1 GVNIDRII
9 MKITVENNGLIVPNI
24 VDIPYIEGDGIG
36 PDITR
41 ATKIVV
47 DEAIRISYG
56 TKRKI
61 NWIELMAGEK
71 AFSKFNT
78 HLPDDTVKKMT
89 EYRISLKGPLTTPV
103 GGGFRS
109 INVTLRQIMDL
120 YANVR
125 PVKYYPGLP
134 SPLKNP
140 EKVDMVVFRENT
152 EDVYM
157 GIEFPANSKEAEQ
170 VIELISKLGYNIRK
184 GSGIGIKPI
193 SKFGTSRISKM
204 AIDYALSNRRRS
216 VTIMHKGNIMKY
228 TEGAFKEWAY
238 ETAKEYGEKVVNETD
253 ASGKNMD
260 GKIIMKDRIADN
272 MFQQILLRPDEYDV
286 ILCPNLNGDYIS
298 DALAAQIGGIGV
310 APSGNMGDNYAV
322 FEAVHGSAPKY
333 ANLDV
338 ADPSSLLLSA
348 VMMLRYIKWNE
359 PANLIEKAFVNTLR
373 DKQVPQDLA
382 RHLGVKPLKTSEFG
396 ESIVQH
402 MVSA

>member
-1 GVNIDRII
+1 
-9 MKITVENNGLIVPNI
+9 MKISVENNSLKVPDV
-24 VDIPYIEGDGIG
+24 VDIPFIEGDGIG

-41 ATKIVV
+41 ATKKVI
-47 DEAIRISYG
+47 DEALRISYG
-56 TKRKI
+56 NEKKF
-61 NWIELMAGEK
+61 NWIELLAGEK
-71 AFSKFNT
+71 AISKFNT
-78 HLPDDTVKKMT
+78 PLPDDTVNKMT
-89 EYRISLKGPLTTPV
+89 EYRIALKGPLTTPV

-109 INVTLRQIMDL
+109 INVTLRQKMDL

-134 SPLKNP
+134 SPVKSP

-157 GIEFPANSKEAEQ
+157 GIEFPSNSKEAEQ
-170 VIELISKLGYNIRK
+170 VIELMAKFGHPIRE

-193 SKFGTSRISKM
+193 SKFGTTRIAKM
-204 AIDYALSNRRRS
+204 AIDYAFENGRKS

-228 TEGAFKEWAY
+228 TEGAFKEWSY
-238 ETAKEYGEKVVNETD
+238 ETSKQFGDRVVNETET
-253 ASGKNMD
+253 AGKNMS
-260 GKIIMKDRIADN
+260 GKIVIKDRIADN
-272 MFQQILLRPDEYDV
+272 MFQQILLRPDEYDI

-310 APSGNMGDNYAV
+310 APSGNIGDNYAV

-359 PANLIEKAFVNTLR
+359 PANLIEKAFVDTLK

-382 RHLGVKPLKTSEFG
+382 RHLGVKALKTSEFA

-402 MVSA
+402 MSAP

>member
-1 GVNIDRII
+1 
-9 MKITVENNGLIVPNI
+9 MKISVENNSLKVPDV
-24 VDIPYIEGDGIG
+24 VDIPFIEGDGIG

-41 ATKIVV
+41 ATKKVI
-47 DEAIRISYG
+47 DEALRISYG
-56 TKRKI
+56 NERKF
-61 NWIELMAGEK
+61 NWIELLAGEK
-71 AFSKFNT
+71 AISKFNT
-78 HLPDDTVKKMT
+78 PLPDDTVNKIT
-89 EYRISLKGPLTTPV
+89 EYRIALKGPLTTPV

-109 INVTLRQIMDL
+109 INVTLRQKMDL

-134 SPLKNP
+134 SPVKSP

-157 GIEFPANSKEAEQ
+157 GIEFPSNSKEAEQ
-170 VIELISKLGYNIRK
+170 VIELMAKFGHPIRE

-193 SKFGTSRISKM
+193 SKFGTTRIAKM
-204 AIDYALSNRRRS
+204 AIDYAFENGRKS

-228 TEGAFKEWAY
+228 TEGAFKEWSY
-238 ETAKEYGEKVVNETD
+238 ETSKQFGDRVVNETET
-253 ASGKNMD
+253 AGKNMS
-260 GKIIMKDRIADN
+260 GKIVIKDRIADN
-272 MFQQILLRPDEYDV
+272 MFQQILLRPDEYD
-286 ILCPNLNGDYIS
+286 ILLCPNLNGDYIS

-310 APSGNMGDNYAV
+310 APSGNIGDNYAV

-359 PANLIEKAFVNTLR
+359 PANLIEKAFVDTLR

-382 RHLGVKPLKTSEFG
+382 RHLGIKAL
-396 ESIVQH
+396 
-402 MVSA
+402 

>member
-1 GVNIDRII
+1 
-9 MKITVENNGLIVPNI
+9 MKITVENEIIKVPDI

-36 PDITR
+36 PDISR
-41 ATKIVV
+41 ATLRVL
-47 DEAIRISYG
+47 DQAIKMSYG
-56 TKRKI
+56 DKKKI

-71 AFSKFNT
+71 AISQYDT
-78 HLPDDTVKKMT
+78 PLPDDTVKKMID
-89 EYRISLKGPLTTPV
+89 YRVSLKGPLTTPV

-109 INVTLRQIMDL
+109 INVTLRQKMDL

-140 EKVDMVVFRENT
+140 EKVDMIVFRENT

-157 GIEFPANSKEAEQ
+157 GIEFPPGSKEADQ
-170 VIELISKLGYNIRK
+170 VIELMGKTGHAIRE

-193 SKFGTSRISKM
+193 SKFGTQRIARM
-204 AIDYALSNRRRS
+204 AIDYALANGRRS

-228 TEGAFKEWAY
+228 TEGAFKDWAY
-238 ETAKEYGEKVVNETD
+238 AAAKEYGDKVINETEV
-253 ASGKNMD
+253 SGRKAD

-272 MFQQILLRPDEYDV
+272 MFQQILLRPDEYDI

-298 DALAAQIGGIGV
+298 DALAAQVGGIGV
-310 APSGNMGDNYAV
+310 APSGNMGNKYAV

-338 ADPSSLLLSA
+338 ADPSSLMLSA
-348 VMMLRYIKWNE
+348 VMMLRFLKWVE

-373 DKQVPQDLA
+373 DKMVPQDLA
-382 RHLGVKPLKTSEFG
+382 RHLGVKALKTSEFAD
-396 ESIVQH
+396 SIIERL
-402 MVSA
+402 SSG

>member
-1 GVNIDRII
+1 
-9 MKITVENNGLIVPNI
+9 MKISVENNSLKVPDV
-24 VDIPYIEGDGIG
+24 VDIPFIEGDGIG

-41 ATKIVV
+41 ATKKVI
-47 DEAIRISYG
+47 DEALRISYG
-56 TKRKI
+56 NERKF
-61 NWIELMAGEK
+61 NWIELLAGEK
-71 AFSKFNT
+71 AISKFNT
-78 HLPDDTVKKMT
+78 PLPDDTVNKIT
-89 EYRISLKGPLTTPV
+89 EYRIALKGPLTTPV

-109 INVTLRQIMDL
+109 INVTLRQKMDL

-134 SPLKNP
+134 SPVKSP

-157 GIEFPANSKEAEQ
+157 GIEFPSNSKEAEQ
-170 VIELISKLGYNIRK
+170 VIELMAKFGHPIRE

-193 SKFGTSRISKM
+193 SKFGTTRIAKM
-204 AIDYALSNRRRS
+204 AIDYAFENGRKS

-228 TEGAFKEWAY
+228 TEGAFKEWSY
-238 ETAKEYGEKVVNETD
+238 ETSKQFGDRVVNETET
-253 ASGKNMD
+253 AGKNMS
-260 GKIIMKDRIADN
+260 GKIVIKDRIADN
-272 MFQQILLRPDEYDV
+272 MFQQILLRPDEYD
-286 ILCPNLNGDYIS
+286 ILLCPNLNGDYIS

-310 APSGNMGDNYAV
+310 APSGNIGDNYAV

-359 PANLIEKAFVNTLR
+359 PANLIEKAFVDTLR

-382 RHLGVKPLKTSEFG
+382 RHLGVKALKTSEFG

-402 MVSA
+402 MSAA

>member
-1 GVNIDRII
+1 
-9 MKITVENNGLIVPNI
+9 
-24 VDIPYIEGDGIG
+24 
-36 PDITR
+36 
-41 ATKIVV
+41 
-47 DEAIRISYG
+47 
-56 TKRKI
+56 
-61 NWIELMAGEK
+61 
-71 AFSKFNT
+71 
-78 HLPDDTVKKMT
+78 
-89 EYRISLKGPLTTPV
+89 
-103 GGGFRS
+103 
-109 INVTLRQIMDL
+109 
-120 YANVR
+120 
-125 PVKYYPGLP
+125 
-134 SPLKNP
+134 
-140 EKVDMVVFRENT
+140 MVVFRENT

-157 GIEFPANSKEAEQ
+157 GIEFPSNSKEAEQ
-170 VIELISKLGYNIRK
+170 VIELIGKLGYNIRK

-204 AIDYALSNRRRS
+204 AIDYALLNGRKS

-238 ETAKEYGEKVVNETD
+238 EAAKGYGDKVVTETD
-253 ASGKNMD
+253 LAGKSVQ
-260 GKIIMKDRIADN
+260 GKIVIKDRIADN
-272 MFQQILLRPDEYDV
+272 MFQQILLRPDEYDI

-348 VMMLRYIKWNE
+348 VMLLRYIKWNE
-359 PANLIEKAFVNTLR
+359 PADLIEKAFVNTLR

-382 RHLGVKPLKTSEFG
+382 RHLGVKSLKTSEFA

-402 MVSA
+402 MVQK

>member
-1 GVNIDRII
+1 
-9 MKITVENNGLIVPNI
+9 MKISVENNSLKVPDV
-24 VDIPYIEGDGIG
+24 VDIPFIEGDGIG

-41 ATKIVV
+41 ATKKVI
-47 DEAIRISYG
+47 DEALRISYG
-56 TKRKI
+56 NERKF
-61 NWIELMAGEK
+61 NWIELLAGEK
-71 AFSKFNT
+71 AISKFNT
-78 HLPDDTVKKMT
+78 PLPDDTVNKIT
-89 EYRISLKGPLTTPV
+89 EYRIALKGPLTTPV

-109 INVTLRQIMDL
+109 INVTLRQKMDL

-134 SPLKNP
+134 SPVKSP

-157 GIEFPANSKEAEQ
+157 GIEFPSNSKEAEQ
-170 VIELISKLGYNIRK
+170 VIELMAKFGHPIRE

-193 SKFGTSRISKM
+193 SKFGTTRIAKM
-204 AIDYALSNRRRS
+204 AIDYAFENGRKS

-228 TEGAFKEWAY
+228 TEGAFKEWSY
-238 ETAKEYGEKVVNETD
+238 ETSKQFGDRVVNETET
-253 ASGKNMD
+253 AGKNMS
-260 GKIIMKDRIADN
+260 GKIVIKDRIADN
-272 MFQQILLRPDEYDV
+272 MFQQILLRPDEYD
-286 ILCPNLNGDYIS
+286 ILLCPNLNGDYIS

-310 APSGNMGDNYAV
+310 APSGNIGDNYAV

-359 PANLIEKAFVNTLR
+359 PANLIEKAFVDTLR

-382 RHLGVKPLKTSEFG
+382 RHLGIKALKTSEFA

-402 MVSA
+402 MSAT

>member
-1 GVNIDRII
+1 
-9 MKITVENNGLIVPNI
+9 MKISVENNSLKVPGV
-24 VDIPYIEGDGIG
+24 VDIPFIEGDGIG

-41 ATKIVV
+41 ATKKVI
-47 DEAIRISYG
+47 DEALRISYG
-56 TKRKI
+56 NERKF
-61 NWIELMAGEK
+61 NWIELLAGEK
-71 AFSKFNT
+71 AISKFNT
-78 HLPDDTVKKMT
+78 PLPDDTVNKMT
-89 EYRISLKGPLTTPV
+89 EYRIALKGPLTTPV

-109 INVTLRQIMDL
+109 INVTLRQKMDL

-134 SPLKNP
+134 SPVKSP

-157 GIEFPANSKEAEQ
+157 GIEFPSNSKEAEQ
-170 VIELISKLGYNIRK
+170 VIELMAKFGHPIRE

-193 SKFGTSRISKM
+193 SKFGTTRIAKM
-204 AIDYALSNRRRS
+204 AIDYAFENGRKS

-228 TEGAFKEWAY
+228 TEGAFKEWSY
-238 ETAKEYGEKVVNETD
+238 ETSKQFGDRVVNETET
-253 ASGKNMD
+253 AGKNMS
-260 GKIIMKDRIADN
+260 GKIVIKDRIADN
-272 MFQQILLRPDEYDV
+272 MFQQILLRPDEYD
-286 ILCPNLNGDYIS
+286 ILLCPNLNGDYIS

-310 APSGNMGDNYAV
+310 APSGNIGDNYAV

-359 PANLIEKAFVNTLR
+359 PANLIEKAFVDTLK

-382 RHLGVKPLKTSEFG
+382 RHLGVKALKTSEFA

-402 MVSA
+402 MSAT

>member
-1 GVNIDRII
+1 
-9 MKITVENNGLIVPNI
+9 MKISVENNSLKVPDV
-24 VDIPYIEGDGIG
+24 VDIPFIEGDGIG

-41 ATKIVV
+41 ATKKVI
-47 DEAIRISYG
+47 DEALRVSYG
-56 TKRKI
+56 NERKF
-61 NWIELMAGEK
+61 NWIELLAGEK
-71 AFSKFNT
+71 AISKFNT
-78 HLPDDTVKKMT
+78 PLPDDTVNKIT
-89 EYRISLKGPLTTPV
+89 EYRIALKGPLTTPV

-109 INVTLRQIMDL
+109 INVTLRQKMDL

-134 SPLKNP
+134 SPLKSP

-157 GIEFPANSKEAEQ
+157 GIEFPSNSKEAEQ
-170 VIELISKLGYNIRK
+170 VIELMAKFGHPIRN

-193 SKFGTSRISKM
+193 SKFATTRIAKM
-204 AIDYALSNRRRS
+204 AIDYAFENGRKS

-228 TEGAFKEWAY
+228 TEGAFKEWSY
-238 ETAKEYGEKVVNETD
+238 ETSRQFGDRVVNETET
-253 ASGKNMD
+253 AGKNMS
-260 GKIIMKDRIADN
+260 GKIVIKDRIADN
-272 MFQQILLRPDEYDV
+272 MFQQILLRPDEYD
-286 ILCPNLNGDYIS
+286 ILLCPNLNGDYIS
-298 DALAAQIGGIGV
+298 DALAAQVGGIGV
-310 APSGNMGDNYAV
+310 APSGNIGDNYAV

-359 PANLIEKAFVNTLR
+359 PANLIEKAFVDTLR

-382 RHLGVKPLKTSEFG
+382 RHLGIKALKTSEFA

-402 MVSA
+402 MSAR

>member
-1 GVNIDRII
+1 
-9 MKITVENNGLIVPNI
+9 MKISVESNSLKVPDV
-24 VDIPYIEGDGIG
+24 VDIPFIEGDGIG

-41 ATKIVV
+41 ATKKVI
-47 DEAIRISYG
+47 DEALRISYG
-56 TKRKI
+56 NERKF
-61 NWIELMAGEK
+61 NWIELLAGEK
-71 AFSKFNT
+71 AISKFNT
-78 HLPDDTVKKMT
+78 PLPDDTVNKIT
-89 EYRISLKGPLTTPV
+89 EYRIALKGPLTTPV

-109 INVTLRQIMDL
+109 INVTLRQKMDL

-134 SPLKNP
+134 SPVKSP

-157 GIEFPANSKEAEQ
+157 GIEFPSNSKEAEQ
-170 VIELISKLGYNIRK
+170 VIELMAKFGHPIRE

-193 SKFGTSRISKM
+193 SKFGTTRIAKM
-204 AIDYALSNRRRS
+204 AIDYAFENGRKS

-228 TEGAFKEWAY
+228 TEGAFKEWSY
-238 ETAKEYGEKVVNETD
+238 ETSKQFGDRVVNETET
-253 ASGKNMD
+253 AGKNMS
-260 GKIIMKDRIADN
+260 GKIVIKDRIADN
-272 MFQQILLRPDEYDV
+272 MFQQILLRPDEYDI

-310 APSGNMGDNYAV
+310 APSGNIGDNYAV

-359 PANLIEKAFVNTLR
+359 PANLIEKAFVDTLR

-382 RHLGVKPLKTSEFG
+382 RHLGVKALKTSEFA

-402 MVSA
+402 MSAT

>member
-1 GVNIDRII
+1 
-9 MKITVENNGLIVPNI
+9 MKISVENNSLKVPDV
-24 VDIPYIEGDGIG
+24 VDIPFIEGDGIG

-41 ATKIVV
+41 ATKKVI
-47 DEAIRISYG
+47 DEALRVSYG
-56 TKRKI
+56 NERKF
-61 NWIELMAGEK
+61 NWIELLAGEK
-71 AFSKFNT
+71 AISKFNT
-78 HLPDDTVKKMT
+78 PLPDDTVNKIT
-89 EYRISLKGPLTTPV
+89 EYRIALKGPLTTPV

-109 INVTLRQIMDL
+109 INVTLRQKMDL

-134 SPLKNP
+134 SPLKSP

-157 GIEFPANSKEAEQ
+157 GIEFPSNTKEAEQ
-170 VIELISKLGYNIRK
+170 VIELMAKFGHPIRN

-193 SKFGTSRISKM
+193 SKFATTRIAKM
-204 AIDYALSNRRRS
+204 AIDYAFENGRKS

-228 TEGAFKEWAY
+228 TEGAFKEWSY
-238 ETAKEYGEKVVNETD
+238 ETSRQFGDRVVNETET
-253 ASGKNMD
+253 AGKNMS
-260 GKIIMKDRIADN
+260 GKIVIKDRIADN
-272 MFQQILLRPDEYDV
+272 MFQQILLRPDEYD
-286 ILCPNLNGDYIS
+286 ILLCPNLNGDYIS
-298 DALAAQIGGIGV
+298 DALAAQVGGIGV
-310 APSGNMGDNYAV
+310 APSGNIGDNYAV

-359 PANLIEKAFVNTLR
+359 PANLIEKAFVDTLR

-382 RHLGVKPLKTSEFG
+382 RHLGIKALKTSEFA

-402 MVSA
+402 MSAR

>member
-1 GVNIDRII
+1 MS
-9 MKITVENNGLIVPNI
+9 MKITVENNGLNVPNI
-24 VDIPYIEGDGIG
+24 VDIPYVEGDGIG

-41 ATKIVV
+41 ATKKVV
-47 DEAIRISYG
+47 DEAIKIAYG
-56 TKRKI
+56 SKRKI

-71 AFSKFNT
+71 AISKYNT
-78 HLPDDTVKKMT
+78 PLPDDTVKKMT

-157 GIEFPANSKEAEQ
+157 GIEFPSNSKEAEQ

-204 AIDYALSNRRRS
+204 AIDYALLNGRKS

-238 ETAKEYGEKVVNETD
+238 EAAKGYGDKVVTETD
-253 ASGKNMD
+253 LAGKSVQ
-260 GKIIMKDRIADN
+260 GKIVIKDRIADN
-272 MFQQILLRPDEYDV
+272 MFQQILLRPDEYDI

-348 VMMLRYIKWNE
+348 VMLLRYIKWNE
-359 PANLIEKAFVNTLR
+359 PADLIEKAFVNTLR

-382 RHLGVKPLKTSEFG
+382 RHLGVKSLKTSEFA

-402 MVSA
+402 MVQK

>member
-1 GVNIDRII
+1 
-9 MKITVENNGLIVPNI
+9 MKISVENNSLKVPDV
-24 VDIPYIEGDGIG
+24 VDIPFIEGDGIG

-41 ATKIVV
+41 ATKKVI
-47 DEAIRISYG
+47 DEALRISYG
-56 TKRKI
+56 NEKKF
-61 NWIELMAGEK
+61 NWIELLAGEK
-71 AFSKFNT
+71 AISKFNT
-78 HLPDDTVKKMT
+78 PLPDDTVNKMT
-89 EYRISLKGPLTTPV
+89 EYRIALKGPLTTPV

-109 INVTLRQIMDL
+109 INVTLRQKMDL

-134 SPLKNP
+134 SPVKSP

-157 GIEFPANSKEAEQ
+157 GIEFPSNSKEAEQ
-170 VIELISKLGYNIRK
+170 VIELMAKFGHPIRE

-193 SKFGTSRISKM
+193 SKFGTTRIAKM
-204 AIDYALSNRRRS
+204 AIDYAFENGRKS

-228 TEGAFKEWAY
+228 TEGAFKEWSY
-238 ETAKEYGEKVVNETD
+238 ETSKQFGDRVVNETET
-253 ASGKNMD
+253 AGKNMS
-260 GKIIMKDRIADN
+260 GKIVIKDRIADN
-272 MFQQILLRPDEYDV
+272 MFQQILLRPDEYD
-286 ILCPNLNGDYIS
+286 ILLCPNLNGDYIS

-310 APSGNMGDNYAV
+310 APSGNIGDNYAV

-359 PANLIEKAFVNTLR
+359 PANLIEKAFVGTLK

-382 RHLGVKPLKTSEFG
+382 RHLGVKALKTSEFA

-402 MVSA
+402 MSAT

>member
-1 GVNIDRII
+1 
-9 MKITVENNGLIVPNI
+9 MKITVDNNGLNVPNI
-24 VDIPYIEGDGIG
+24 VDIPYVVGDGIG

-41 ATKIVV
+41 ATKKVV
-47 DEAIRISYG
+47 DEAIKIAYG
-56 TKRKI
+56 SKRKI

-71 AFSKFNT
+71 AISKYNT
-78 HLPDDTVKKMT
+78 PLPDDTVKKMT

-157 GIEFPANSKEAEQ
+157 GIEFPSNSKEAEQ
-170 VIELISKLGYNIRK
+170 VIELIGKLGYNIRK

-204 AIDYALSNRRRS
+204 AIDYALLNGRKS

-238 ETAKEYGEKVVNETD
+238 EAAKGYGDKVVTETD
-253 ASGKNMD
+253 LAGKSVQ
-260 GKIIMKDRIADN
+260 GKIVIKDRIADN
-272 MFQQILLRPDEYDV
+272 MFQQILLRPDEYDI

-348 VMMLRYIKWNE
+348 VMLLRYIKWND
-359 PANLIEKAFVNTLR
+359 PADLIEKAFVNTLR

-382 RHLGVKPLKTSEFG
+382 RHLGVKSLKTSEFA

-402 MVSA
+402 MVQK

>member
-1 GVNIDRII
+1 
-9 MKITVENNGLIVPNI
+9 MKITVENNGLNVPNI
-24 VDIPYIEGDGIG
+24 VDIPYVEGDGIG

-41 ATKIVV
+41 ATKKVV
-47 DEAIRISYG
+47 DEAIKIAYG
-56 TKRKI
+56 SKRKI

-71 AFSKFNT
+71 AISKYNT
-78 HLPDDTVKKMT
+78 PLPDDTVKKMT

-157 GIEFPANSKEAEQ
+157 GIEFPSNSKEAEQ

-204 AIDYALSNRRRS
+204 AIDYALLNGRKS

-238 ETAKEYGEKVVNETD
+238 ETAKGYGDKVVTETD
-253 ASGKNMD
+253 LAGKSVQ
-260 GKIIMKDRIADN
+260 GKIVIKDRIADN
-272 MFQQILLRPDEYDV
+272 MFQQILLRPDEYDI

-348 VMMLRYIKWNE
+348 VMLLRYIKWNE
-359 PANLIEKAFVNTLR
+359 PADLIEKAFVNTLR

-382 RHLGVKPLKTSEFG
+382 RHLGVKSLKTSEFA

-402 MVSA
+402 MVQK

>member
-1 GVNIDRII
+1 
-9 MKITVENNGLIVPNI
+9 MKISVENNSLKVPDV
-24 VDIPYIEGDGIG
+24 VDIPFIEGDGIG

-41 ATKIVV
+41 ATKKVI
-47 DEAIRISYG
+47 DEALRISYG
-56 TKRKI
+56 NERKF
-61 NWIELMAGEK
+61 NWIELLAGEK
-71 AFSKFNT
+71 AISKFNT
-78 HLPDDTVKKMT
+78 PLPDDTVNKIT
-89 EYRISLKGPLTTPV
+89 EYRIALKGPLTTPV

-109 INVTLRQIMDL
+109 INVTLRQKMDL

-134 SPLKNP
+134 SPVKSP

-157 GIEFPANSKEAEQ
+157 GIEFPSHSKEAEQ
-170 VIELISKLGYNIRK
+170 VIELMAKFGHPIRE

-193 SKFGTSRISKM
+193 SKFGTTRIAKM
-204 AIDYALSNRRRS
+204 AIDYAFENGRKS

-228 TEGAFKEWAY
+228 TEGAFKEWSY
-238 ETAKEYGEKVVNETD
+238 ETSKQFGDRVVNETET
-253 ASGKNMD
+253 AGKNMI
-260 GKIIMKDRIADN
+260 GKIVIKDRIADN
-272 MFQQILLRPDEYDV
+272 MFQQILLRPDEYD
-286 ILCPNLNGDYIS
+286 ILLCPNLNGDYIS

-310 APSGNMGDNYAV
+310 APSGNIGDNYAV

-359 PANLIEKAFVNTLR
+359 PANLIEKAFVDTLR

-382 RHLGVKPLKTSEFG
+382 RHLGVKALKTSEFG

-402 MVSA
+402 MSAA

>member
-1 GVNIDRII
+1 
-9 MKITVENNGLIVPNI
+9 MKITVENNGLNVPNI
-24 VDIPYIEGDGIG
+24 VDIPYVEGDGIG

-41 ATKIVV
+41 ATKKVV
-47 DEAIRISYG
+47 DEAIKIAYG
-56 TKRKI
+56 SKRKI

-71 AFSKFNT
+71 AISKYNT
-78 HLPDDTVKKMT
+78 PLPDDTVKKMT

-157 GIEFPANSKEAEQ
+157 GIEFPSNSKEAEQ
-170 VIELISKLGYNIRK
+170 VIELIGKLGYNIRK

-204 AIDYALSNRRRS
+204 AIDYALLNGRKS

-238 ETAKEYGEKVVNETD
+238 EAAKGYGDKVVTETD
-253 ASGKNMD
+253 LAGKSVQ
-260 GKIIMKDRIADN
+260 GKIVIKDRIADN
-272 MFQQILLRPDEYDV
+272 MFQQILLRPDEYDI

-348 VMMLRYIKWNE
+348 VMLLRYIKWND
-359 PANLIEKAFVNTLR
+359 PADLIEKAFVNTLR

-382 RHLGVKPLKTSEFG
+382 RHLGVKSLKTSEFA

-402 MVSA
+402 MVQK

>member
-1 GVNIDRII
+1 
-9 MKITVENNGLIVPNI
+9 MKITVDNNGLNVPNI
-24 VDIPYIEGDGIG
+24 VDIPYVEGDGIG

-41 ATKIVV
+41 ATKKVV
-47 DEAIRISYG
+47 DEAIKIAYG
-56 TKRKI
+56 SKRKI

-71 AFSKFNT
+71 AISKYNT
-78 HLPDDTVKKMT
+78 PLPDDTVKKMT

-157 GIEFPANSKEAEQ
+157 GIEFPSNSKEAEQ
-170 VIELISKLGYNIRK
+170 VIELIGKLGYNIRK

-204 AIDYALSNRRRS
+204 AIDYALLNGRKS

-238 ETAKEYGEKVVNETD
+238 EAAKGYGDKVVTETD
-253 ASGKNMD
+253 LAGKSVQ
-260 GKIIMKDRIADN
+260 GKIVIKDRIADN
-272 MFQQILLRPDEYDV
+272 MFQQILLRPDEYDI

-348 VMMLRYIKWNE
+348 VMLLRYIKWND
-359 PANLIEKAFVNTLR
+359 PADLIEKAFVNTLR

-382 RHLGVKPLKTSEFG
+382 RHLGVKSLKTSEFA

-402 MVSA
+402 MVQK

>member
-1 GVNIDRII
+1 
-9 MKITVENNGLIVPNI
+9 MKISVENNSLVVPN
-24 VDIPYIEGDGIG
+24 VLDIPYIEGDGIG
-36 PDITR
+36 PDISK
-41 ATKIVV
+41 ATKKVV
-47 DEAIRISYG
+47 DEAIKISYG
-56 TKRKI
+56 NERKI
-61 NWIELMAGEK
+61 NWTELVAGEK
-71 AFSKFNT
+71 AISKFGT
-78 HLPDDTVKKMT
+78 PLPEDTVKKIT
-89 EYRISLKGPLTTPV
+89 EHRIALKGPLTTPI

-109 INVTLRQIMDL
+109 VNVTLRQIMDL
-120 YANVR
+120 YANAR

-157 GIEFPANSKEAEQ
+157 GIEFPADSKEAVQ
-170 VIELISKLGYNIRK
+170 VIDLMSKLGYSIRS

-193 SKFGTSRISKM
+193 SKFGSMRISKM
-204 AIDYALSNRRRS
+204 AIDYAFANKRKNI
-216 VTIMHKGNIMKY
+216 TIMHKGNIMKY

-238 ETAKEYGEKVVNETD
+238 ETAKEYGDRIVNETEV
-253 ASGKNMD
+253 AGKKMD
-260 GKIIMKDRIADN
+260 GKLVLKDRIADN

-310 APSGNMGDNYAV
+310 APSGNIGDNYAI

-338 ADPSSLLLSA
+338 ADPSSLTLSA

-359 PANLIEKAFVNTLR
+359 SADIIEKAFVDTLR

-382 RHLGVKPLKTSEFG
+382 RHLGVKALTTSEFAN
-396 ESIVQH
+396 SIVQH
-402 MVSA
+402 MAAK

>member
-1 GVNIDRII
+1 
-9 MKITVENNGLIVPNI
+9 MKITVDNNGLNVPNI
-24 VDIPYIEGDGIG
+24 VDIPYVVGDGIG

-41 ATKIVV
+41 ATKKVV
-47 DEAIRISYG
+47 DEAIKIAYG
-56 TKRKI
+56 SKRKI

-71 AFSKFNT
+71 AISKYNT
-78 HLPDDTVKKMT
+78 PLPDDTVKKMT

-157 GIEFPANSKEAEQ
+157 GIEFPSNSKEAEQ

-204 AIDYALSNRRRS
+204 AIDYALLNGRKS

-238 ETAKEYGEKVVNETD
+238 EAAKGYGDKVVTETD
-253 ASGKNMD
+253 LAGKSVQ
-260 GKIIMKDRIADN
+260 GKIVIKDRIADN
-272 MFQQILLRPDEYDV
+272 MFQQILLRPDEYDI

-348 VMMLRYIKWNE
+348 VMLLRYIKWND
-359 PANLIEKAFVNTLR
+359 PADLIEKAFVNTLR

-382 RHLGVKPLKTSEFG
+382 RHLGVKSLKTSEFA

-402 MVSA
+402 MVQK

>member
-1 GVNIDRII
+1 
-9 MKITVENNGLIVPNI
+9 MKISVENNSLKVPDV
-24 VDIPYIEGDGIG
+24 VDIPFIEGDGIG

-41 ATKIVV
+41 ATKKVI
-47 DEAIRISYG
+47 DEALRISYG
-56 TKRKI
+56 NERKF
-61 NWIELMAGEK
+61 NWIELLAGEK
-71 AFSKFNT
+71 AISKFNT
-78 HLPDDTVKKMT
+78 PLPDDTVNKIT
-89 EYRISLKGPLTTPV
+89 EYRIALKGPLTTPV

-109 INVTLRQIMDL
+109 INVTLRQKMDL

-134 SPLKNP
+134 SPVKSP

-157 GIEFPANSKEAEQ
+157 GIEFPYNSKEAEQ
-170 VIELISKLGYNIRK
+170 VIELMAKFGHPIRE

-193 SKFGTSRISKM
+193 SKFGTTRIAKM
-204 AIDYALSNRRRS
+204 AIEYAFENGRKS

-228 TEGAFKEWAY
+228 TEGAFKEWSY
-238 ETAKEYGEKVVNETD
+238 ETSKQFGDRVVNETET
-253 ASGKNMD
+253 AGKNMS
-260 GKIIMKDRIADN
+260 GKIVIKDRIADN
-272 MFQQILLRPDEYDV
+272 MFQQILLRPDEYD
-286 ILCPNLNGDYIS
+286 ILLCPNLNGDYIS

-310 APSGNMGDNYAV
+310 APSGNIGDNYAV

-359 PANLIEKAFVNTLR
+359 PANLIEKAFVDTLR

-382 RHLGVKPLKTSEFG
+382 RHLGVKALKTSEFG

-402 MVSA
+402 MSAA

>member
-1 GVNIDRII
+1 
-9 MKITVENNGLIVPNI
+9 MKITVDNNGLNVPNI
-24 VDIPYIEGDGIG
+24 VDIPYVEGDGIG

-41 ATKIVV
+41 ATKKVV
-47 DEAIRISYG
+47 DEAIKIAYG
-56 TKRKI
+56 SKRKI

-71 AFSKFNT
+71 AISKYNT
-78 HLPDDTVKKMT
+78 PLPDDTVKKMT

-157 GIEFPANSKEAEQ
+157 GIEFPSNSKEAEQ
-170 VIELISKLGYNIRK
+170 VIELIGKLGYNIRK

-204 AIDYALSNRRRS
+204 AIDYALLNGRKS

-238 ETAKEYGEKVVNETD
+238 EAAKGYGDKVVTETD
-253 ASGKNMD
+253 LAGKSVQ
-260 GKIIMKDRIADN
+260 GKIVIKDRIADN
-272 MFQQILLRPDEYDV
+272 MFQQILLRPDEYDI

-348 VMMLRYIKWNE
+348 VMLLRYIKWNE
-359 PANLIEKAFVNTLR
+359 PADLIEKAFVNTLR
-373 DKQVPQDLA
+373 DKQVTQDLA
-382 RHLGVKPLKTSEFG
+382 RHLGVKSLKTSEFA

-402 MVSA
+402 MVQK

>member
-1 GVNIDRII
+1 
-9 MKITVENNGLIVPNI
+9 MKISVENNSLKVPDV
-24 VDIPYIEGDGIG
+24 VDIPFIEGDGIG

-41 ATKIVV
+41 ATKKVI
-47 DEAIRISYG
+47 DEALRVSYG
-56 TKRKI
+56 NERKF
-61 NWIELMAGEK
+61 NWIELLAGEK
-71 AFSKFNT
+71 AISKFNT
-78 HLPDDTVKKMT
+78 PLPDDTVNKMT
-89 EYRISLKGPLTTPV
+89 EYRIALKGPLTTPV

-109 INVTLRQIMDL
+109 INVTLRQKMDL

-134 SPLKNP
+134 SPVKSP

-157 GIEFPANSKEAEQ
+157 GIEFPSNSKEAEQ
-170 VIELISKLGYNIRK
+170 VIELMAKFGHPIRE

-193 SKFGTSRISKM
+193 SKFGTTRIAKM
-204 AIDYALSNRRRS
+204 AIDYAFENGRKS

-228 TEGAFKEWAY
+228 TEGAFKEWSY
-238 ETAKEYGEKVVNETD
+238 ETSKQFGDRVVNETET
-253 ASGKNMD
+253 AGKNMS
-260 GKIIMKDRIADN
+260 GKIVIKDRIADN
-272 MFQQILLRPDEYDV
+272 MFQQILLRPDEYD
-286 ILCPNLNGDYIS
+286 ILLCPNLNGDYIS

-310 APSGNMGDNYAV
+310 APSGNIGDNYAV

-359 PANLIEKAFVNTLR
+359 PANLIEKAFVDTLK

-382 RHLGVKPLKTSEFG
+382 RHLGVKALKTSEFA

-402 MVSA
+402 MSAP

>member
-1 GVNIDRII
+1 
-9 MKITVENNGLIVPNI
+9 MKISVESNSLKVPDV
-24 VDIPYIEGDGIG
+24 VDIPFIEGDGIG

-41 ATKIVV
+41 ATKKVI
-47 DEAIRISYG
+47 DEALRISYG
-56 TKRKI
+56 NERKF
-61 NWIELMAGEK
+61 NWIELLAGEK
-71 AFSKFNT
+71 AISKFNT
-78 HLPDDTVKKMT
+78 PLPDDTVNKMT
-89 EYRISLKGPLTTPV
+89 EYRIALKGPLTTPV

-109 INVTLRQIMDL
+109 INVTLRQKMDL

-134 SPLKNP
+134 SPVKSP

-157 GIEFPANSKEAEQ
+157 GIEFPSNSKEAEQ
-170 VIELISKLGYNIRK
+170 VIELMAKFGHPIRE

-193 SKFGTSRISKM
+193 SKFGTTRIAKM
-204 AIDYALSNRRRS
+204 AIDYAFENGRKS

-228 TEGAFKEWAY
+228 TEGAFKEWSY
-238 ETAKEYGEKVVNETD
+238 ETSKQFGDRVVNETET
-253 ASGKNMD
+253 AGKNMS
-260 GKIIMKDRIADN
+260 GKIVIKDRIADN
-272 MFQQILLRPDEYDV
+272 MFQQILLRPDEYD
-286 ILCPNLNGDYIS
+286 ILLCPNLNGDYIS

-310 APSGNMGDNYAV
+310 APSGNIGDNYAV

-359 PANLIEKAFVNTLR
+359 PANLIEKAFVDTLR

-382 RHLGVKPLKTSEFG
+382 RHLGVKALKTSEFA

-402 MVSA
+402 MSAT

>member
-1 GVNIDRII
+1 
-9 MKITVENNGLIVPNI
+9 MKISVENNSLKVPDV
-24 VDIPYIEGDGIG
+24 VDIPFIEGDGIG

-41 ATKIVV
+41 ATKKVI
-47 DEAIRISYG
+47 DEALRVSYG
-56 TKRKI
+56 NERKF
-61 NWIELMAGEK
+61 NWIELLAGEK
-71 AFSKFNT
+71 AISKFNT
-78 HLPDDTVKKMT
+78 PLPDDTVNKMT
-89 EYRISLKGPLTTPV
+89 EYRIALKGPLTTPV

-109 INVTLRQIMDL
+109 INVTLRQKMDL

-134 SPLKNP
+134 SPVKSP

-157 GIEFPANSKEAEQ
+157 GIEFPSNSKEAEQ
-170 VIELISKLGYNIRK
+170 VIELMAKFGHPIRE

-193 SKFGTSRISKM
+193 SKFGTTRIAKM
-204 AIDYALSNRRRS
+204 AIDYAFENGRKS

-228 TEGAFKEWAY
+228 TEGAFKEWSY
-238 ETAKEYGEKVVNETD
+238 ETSKQFGDRVVNETET
-253 ASGKNMD
+253 AGKNMS
-260 GKIIMKDRIADN
+260 GKIVIKDRIADN
-272 MFQQILLRPDEYDV
+272 MFQQILLRPDEYD
-286 ILCPNLNGDYIS
+286 ILLCPNLNGDYIS

-310 APSGNMGDNYAV
+310 APSGNIGDNYAV

-359 PANLIEKAFVNTLR
+359 PANLIEKAFVDTLK

-382 RHLGVKPLKTSEFG
+382 RHLGVKALKTSEFA

-402 MVSA
+402 MSAT

>member
-1 GVNIDRII
+1 
-9 MKITVENNGLIVPNI
+9 MKISVENNSLMVPDV

-36 PDITR
+36 PDISK
-41 ATKIVV
+41 ATKKVV
-47 DEAIRISYG
+47 DEAIKISYG
-56 TKRKI
+56 NERKI
-61 NWIELMAGEK
+61 NWTELVAGEK
-71 AFSKFNT
+71 AISKFGT
-78 HLPDDTVKKMT
+78 PLPEDTVKKIT
-89 EYRISLKGPLTTPV
+89 EHRIALKGPLTTPI

-109 INVTLRQIMDL
+109 VNVTLRQIMDL

-170 VIELISKLGYNIRK
+170 VIDLMSKLGYSIRS

-193 SKFGTSRISKM
+193 SKFGSMRISKM
-204 AIDYALSNRRRS
+204 AIDYAFANGRKNI
-216 VTIMHKGNIMKY
+216 TIMHKGNIMKY

-238 ETAKEYGEKVVNETD
+238 ETAKEYGDRIVNETEV
-253 ASGKNMD
+253 AGKKME
-260 GKIIMKDRIADN
+260 GKLVLKDRIADN

-310 APSGNMGDNYAV
+310 APSGNIGDNYAI

-338 ADPSSLLLSA
+338 ADPSSLTLSA

-359 PANLIEKAFVNTLR
+359 SADIIEKAFVDTLR

-382 RHLGVKPLKTSEFG
+382 RHLGVKALKTSEFAN
-396 ESIVQH
+396 SIVQH
-402 MVSA
+402 MTAK

>member
-1 GVNIDRII
+1 
-9 MKITVENNGLIVPNI
+9 MKISVENNSLKVPDV
-24 VDIPYIEGDGIG
+24 VDIPFIEGDGIG

-41 ATKIVV
+41 ATKKVI
-47 DEAIRISYG
+47 DEALRISYG
-56 TKRKI
+56 NEKKF
-61 NWIELMAGEK
+61 NWIELLAGEK
-71 AFSKFNT
+71 AISKFNT
-78 HLPDDTVKKMT
+78 PLPDDTVNKMT
-89 EYRISLKGPLTTPV
+89 EYRIALKGPLTTPV

-109 INVTLRQIMDL
+109 INVTLRQKMDL

-134 SPLKNP
+134 SPVKSP

-157 GIEFPANSKEAEQ
+157 GIEFPSNSKEAEQ
-170 VIELISKLGYNIRK
+170 VIELMAKFGHPIRE

-193 SKFGTSRISKM
+193 SKFGTTRIAKM
-204 AIDYALSNRRRS
+204 AIDYAFENGRKS

-228 TEGAFKEWAY
+228 TEGAFKEWSY
-238 ETAKEYGEKVVNETD
+238 ETSKQFGDRVVNETET
-253 ASGKNMD
+253 AGKNMS
-260 GKIIMKDRIADN
+260 GKIVIKDRIADN
-272 MFQQILLRPDEYDV
+272 MFQQILLRPDEYD
-286 ILCPNLNGDYIS
+286 ILLCPNLNGDYIS

-310 APSGNMGDNYAV
+310 APSGNIGDNYAV

-359 PANLIEKAFVNTLR
+359 PANLIEKAFVDTLK

-382 RHLGVKPLKTSEFG
+382 RHLGVKALKTSEFA

-402 MVSA
+402 MSAT

>member
-1 GVNIDRII
+1 
-9 MKITVENNGLIVPNI
+9 MKISIENNSLMVPDV

-36 PDITR
+36 PDISK
-41 ATKIVV
+41 ATKKVV
-47 DEAIRISYG
+47 DEAIKISYG
-56 TKRKI
+56 NERKI
-61 NWIELMAGEK
+61 NWTELVAGEK
-71 AFSKFNT
+71 AISKFGT
-78 HLPDDTVKKMT
+78 PLPEDTVKKIT
-89 EYRISLKGPLTTPV
+89 EHRIALKGPLTTPI

-109 INVTLRQIMDL
+109 VNVTLRQIMDL

-170 VIELISKLGYNIRK
+170 VIDLMSKLGYSIRS

-193 SKFGTSRISKM
+193 SKFGSMRISKM
-204 AIDYALSNRRRS
+204 AIDYAFANGRKNI
-216 VTIMHKGNIMKY
+216 TIMHKGNIMKY

-238 ETAKEYGEKVVNETD
+238 ETAKEYGDRIVNETEV
-253 ASGKNMD
+253 AGKKME
-260 GKIIMKDRIADN
+260 GKLVLKDRIADN

-310 APSGNMGDNYAV
+310 APSGNIGDNYAI

-338 ADPSSLLLSA
+338 ADPSSLTLSA

-359 PANLIEKAFVNTLR
+359 SADIIEKAFVDTLR

-382 RHLGVKPLKTSEFG
+382 RHLGVKALKTSEFAN
-396 ESIVQH
+396 SIVQH
-402 MVSA
+402 MIAK

>member
-1 GVNIDRII
+1 
-9 MKITVENNGLIVPNI
+9 MKISVENNSLKVPDV
-24 VDIPYIEGDGIG
+24 VDIPFIEGDGIG

-41 ATKIVV
+41 ATKKVI
-47 DEAIRISYG
+47 DEALRISYG
-56 TKRKI
+56 NERKF
-61 NWIELMAGEK
+61 NWIELLAGEK
-71 AFSKFNT
+71 AISKFNT
-78 HLPDDTVKKMT
+78 PLPDDTVNKIT
-89 EYRISLKGPLTTPV
+89 EYRIALKGPLTTPV

-109 INVTLRQIMDL
+109 INVTLRQKMDL

-134 SPLKNP
+134 SPVKSP

-157 GIEFPANSKEAEQ
+157 GIEFPSNSKEAEQ
-170 VIELISKLGYNIRK
+170 VIELMAKFGHPIRE

-193 SKFGTSRISKM
+193 SKFGTTRIAKM
-204 AIDYALSNRRRS
+204 AIDYAFENGRKS

-228 TEGAFKEWAY
+228 TEGAFKEWSY
-238 ETAKEYGEKVVNETD
+238 ETSRQFGDRVVNETET
-253 ASGKNMD
+253 AGKNMS
-260 GKIIMKDRIADN
+260 GKIVIKDRIADN
-272 MFQQILLRPDEYDV
+272 MFQQILLRPDEYD
-286 ILCPNLNGDYIS
+286 ILLCPNLNGDYIS

-310 APSGNMGDNYAV
+310 APSGNIGDNYAV

-359 PANLIEKAFVNTLR
+359 PANLIEKAFVDTLR

-382 RHLGVKPLKTSEFG
+382 RHLGIKALKTSEFA

-402 MVSA
+402 MSAT

>member
-1 GVNIDRII
+1 
-9 MKITVENNGLIVPNI
+9 MKITVENNGLNVPNI
-24 VDIPYIEGDGIG
+24 VDIPYVEGDGIG

-41 ATKIVV
+41 ATKKVV
-47 DEAIRISYG
+47 DEAIKIAYG
-56 TKRKI
+56 SKRKI

-71 AFSKFNT
+71 AISKYNT
-78 HLPDDTVKKMT
+78 PLPDDTVKKMT

-157 GIEFPANSKEAEQ
+157 GIEFPSNSKEAEQ

-204 AIDYALSNRRRS
+204 AIDYALLNGRKS

-238 ETAKEYGEKVVNETD
+238 EAAKGYGDKVVTETD
-253 ASGKNMD
+253 LAGKSVQ
-260 GKIIMKDRIADN
+260 GKIVIKDRIADN
-272 MFQQILLRPDEYDV
+272 MFQQILLRPDEYDI

-348 VMMLRYIKWNE
+348 VMLLRYIKWNE
-359 PANLIEKAFVNTLR
+359 PADLIEKAFVNTLR

-382 RHLGVKPLKTSEFG
+382 RHLGVKSLKTSEFA

-402 MVSA
+402 MVQK

>member
-1 GVNIDRII
+1 
-9 MKITVENNGLIVPNI
+9 MKISVENNSLKVPDV
-24 VDIPYIEGDGIG
+24 VDIPFIEGDGIG

-41 ATKIVV
+41 ATKKVI
-47 DEAIRISYG
+47 DEALRISYG
-56 TKRKI
+56 NERKF
-61 NWIELMAGEK
+61 NWIELLAGEK
-71 AFSKFNT
+71 AISKFNT
-78 HLPDDTVKKMT
+78 PLPDDTVNKMT
-89 EYRISLKGPLTTPV
+89 EYRIALKGPLTTPV

-109 INVTLRQIMDL
+109 INVTLRQKMDL

-134 SPLKNP
+134 SPVKSP

-157 GIEFPANSKEAEQ
+157 GIEFPSNSKEAEQ
-170 VIELISKLGYNIRK
+170 VIELMAKFGHPIRE

-193 SKFGTSRISKM
+193 SKFGTTRIAKM
-204 AIDYALSNRRRS
+204 AIDYAFENGRKS

-228 TEGAFKEWAY
+228 TEGAFKEWSY
-238 ETAKEYGEKVVNETD
+238 ETSKQFGDRVVNETET
-253 ASGKNMD
+253 AGKNMS
-260 GKIIMKDRIADN
+260 GKIVIKDRIADN
-272 MFQQILLRPDEYDV
+272 MFQQILLRPDEYD
-286 ILCPNLNGDYIS
+286 ILLCPNLNGDYIS

-310 APSGNMGDNYAV
+310 APSGNIGDNYAV

-359 PANLIEKAFVNTLR
+359 PANLIEKAFVDTLK

-382 RHLGVKPLKTSEFG
+382 RHLGVKALKTSEFA

-402 MVSA
+402 MSAP

>member
-1 GVNIDRII
+1 
-9 MKITVENNGLIVPNI
+9 MKISVENNSLKVPDV
-24 VDIPYIEGDGIG
+24 VDIPFIEGDGIG

-41 ATKIVV
+41 ATKKVI
-47 DEAIRISYG
+47 DEALRVSYG
-56 TKRKI
+56 NERKF
-61 NWIELMAGEK
+61 NWIELLAGEK
-71 AFSKFNT
+71 AISKFNT
-78 HLPDDTVKKMT
+78 PLPDDTVNKMT
-89 EYRISLKGPLTTPV
+89 EYRIALKGPLTTPV

-109 INVTLRQIMDL
+109 INVTLRQKMDL

-134 SPLKNP
+134 SPLKSP

-157 GIEFPANSKEAEQ
+157 GIEFPSNTKEAEQ
-170 VIELISKLGYNIRK
+170 VIELMAKFGHPIRN

-193 SKFGTSRISKM
+193 SKFATTRIAKM
-204 AIDYALSNRRRS
+204 AIDYAFENGRKS

-228 TEGAFKEWAY
+228 TEGAFKEWSY
-238 ETAKEYGEKVVNETD
+238 ETSRQFGDRVVNETET
-253 ASGKNMD
+253 AGKNMS
-260 GKIIMKDRIADN
+260 GKIVIKDRIADN
-272 MFQQILLRPDEYDV
+272 MFQQILLRPDEYD
-286 ILCPNLNGDYIS
+286 ILLCPNLNGDYIS
-298 DALAAQIGGIGV
+298 DALAAQVGGIGV
-310 APSGNMGDNYAV
+310 APSGNIGDNYAV

-359 PANLIEKAFVNTLR
+359 PANLIEKAFVDTLR

-382 RHLGVKPLKTSEFG
+382 RHLGIKALKTSEFA

-402 MVSA
+402 MSAR

>member
-1 GVNIDRII
+1 
-9 MKITVENNGLIVPNI
+9 MKISVESNSLKVPDV
-24 VDIPYIEGDGIG
+24 VDIPFIEGDGIG

-41 ATKIVV
+41 ATKKVI
-47 DEAIRISYG
+47 DEALRISYG
-56 TKRKI
+56 NERKF
-61 NWIELMAGEK
+61 NWIELLAGEK
-71 AFSKFNT
+71 AISKFNT
-78 HLPDDTVKKMT
+78 PLPDDTVNKMT
-89 EYRISLKGPLTTPV
+89 EYRIALKGPLTTPV

-109 INVTLRQIMDL
+109 INVTLRQKMDL

-134 SPLKNP
+134 SPVKSP

-157 GIEFPANSKEAEQ
+157 GIEFPSNSKEAEQ
-170 VIELISKLGYNIRK
+170 VIELMAKFGHPIRE

-193 SKFGTSRISKM
+193 SKFGTTRIAKM
-204 AIDYALSNRRRS
+204 AIDYAFENGRKS

-228 TEGAFKEWAY
+228 TEGAFKEWSY
-238 ETAKEYGEKVVNETD
+238 ETSKQFGDRVVNETET
-253 ASGKNMD
+253 AGKNMS
-260 GKIIMKDRIADN
+260 GKIVIKDRIADN
-272 MFQQILLRPDEYDV
+272 MFQQILLRPDEYD
-286 ILCPNLNGDYIS
+286 ILLCPNLNGDYIS

-310 APSGNMGDNYAV
+310 APSGNIGDNYAV

-359 PANLIEKAFVNTLR
+359 PANLIEKAFVDTLK

-382 RHLGVKPLKTSEFG
+382 RHLGVKALKTSEFA

-402 MVSA
+402 MSAP

>member
-1 GVNIDRII
+1 
-9 MKITVENNGLIVPNI
+9 MKITVENNGLNVPNI
-24 VDIPYIEGDGIG
+24 VDIPYVEGDGIG

-41 ATKIVV
+41 ATKKVV
-47 DEAIRISYG
+47 DEAIKIAYG
-56 TKRKI
+56 SKRKI

-71 AFSKFNT
+71 AISKYNT
-78 HLPDDTVKKMT
+78 PLPDDTVKKMT

-157 GIEFPANSKEAEQ
+157 GIEFPSNSKEAEQ

-204 AIDYALSNRRRS
+204 AIDYALLNGRKS

-238 ETAKEYGEKVVNETD
+238 EAAKGYGDKVVTETD
-253 ASGKNMD
+253 LAGKSVQ
-260 GKIIMKDRIADN
+260 GKIVIKDRIADN
-272 MFQQILLRPDEYDV
+272 MFQQILLRPDEYDI

-348 VMMLRYIKWNE
+348 VMLLRYIKWNE
-359 PANLIEKAFVNTLR
+359 PADLIEKAFVNTLR
-373 DKQVPQDLA
+373 DKQVTQDLA
-382 RHLGVKPLKTSEFG
+382 RHLGVKSLKTSEFA

-402 MVSA
+402 MVQK

>member
-1 GVNIDRII
+1 
-9 MKITVENNGLIVPNI
+9 MKITVENNGLNVPNI

-36 PDITR
+36 PDITM
-41 ATKIVV
+41 ATKKVV
-47 DEAIRISYG
+47 DEAIKISYG
-56 TKRKI
+56 AKRKI

-71 AFSKFNT
+71 AISKFNT
-78 HLPDDTVKKMT
+78 PLPDDTVKKMT

-140 EKVDMVVFRENT
+140 EKVDMIVFRENT

-157 GIEFPANSKEAEQ
+157 GIEFPSNSKEAEQ

-204 AIDYALSNRRRS
+204 AIDYALLNGRKS

-238 ETAKEYGEKVVNETD
+238 ETAKGYGDKVVTETD
-253 ASGKNMD
+253 LAGKSVQ
-260 GKIIMKDRIADN
+260 GKIVIKDRIADN
-272 MFQQILLRPDEYDV
+272 MFQQILLRPDEYDI

-348 VMMLRYIKWNE
+348 VMLLRYIKWSE
-359 PANLIEKAFVNTLR
+359 PADLIEKAFVNTLR

-382 RHLGVKPLKTSEFG
+382 RHLGVKSLKTSEFA

-402 MVSA
+402 MVQK

>member
-1 GVNIDRII
+1 
-9 MKITVENNGLIVPNI
+9 MKISVENNSLKVPDV
-24 VDIPYIEGDGIG
+24 VDIPFIEGDGIG

-41 ATKIVV
+41 ATKKVI
-47 DEAIRISYG
+47 DEALRISYG
-56 TKRKI
+56 NERKF
-61 NWIELMAGEK
+61 NWIELLAGEK
-71 AFSKFNT
+71 AISKFNT
-78 HLPDDTVKKMT
+78 PLPDDTVNKIT
-89 EYRISLKGPLTTPV
+89 EYRIALKGPLTTPV

-109 INVTLRQIMDL
+109 INVTLRQKMDL

-134 SPLKNP
+134 SPVKSP

-157 GIEFPANSKEAEQ
+157 GIEFPSNSKEAEQ
-170 VIELISKLGYNIRK
+170 VIELMAKFGHPIRE

-193 SKFGTSRISKM
+193 SKFGTTRIAKM
-204 AIDYALSNRRRS
+204 AIDYAFENGRKS

-228 TEGAFKEWAY
+228 TEGAFKEWSY
-238 ETAKEYGEKVVNETD
+238 ETSKQFGDRVVNETET
-253 ASGKNMD
+253 AGKNMS
-260 GKIIMKDRIADN
+260 GKIVIKDRIADN
-272 MFQQILLRPDEYDV
+272 MFQQILLRPDEYD
-286 ILCPNLNGDYIS
+286 ILLCPNLNGDYIS

-310 APSGNMGDNYAV
+310 APSGNIGDNYAV

-359 PANLIEKAFVNTLR
+359 PANLIEKAFVDTLR

-382 RHLGVKPLKTSEFG
+382 RHLGVKALKTSEFA

-402 MVSA
+402 MSAT

>member
-1 GVNIDRII
+1 
-9 MKITVENNGLIVPNI
+9 MKISVENNSLKVPDV
-24 VDIPYIEGDGIG
+24 VDIPFIEGDGIG

-41 ATKIVV
+41 ATKKVI
-47 DEAIRISYG
+47 DEALRISYG
-56 TKRKI
+56 NERKF
-61 NWIELMAGEK
+61 NWIELLAGEK
-71 AFSKFNT
+71 AISKFNT
-78 HLPDDTVKKMT
+78 PLPDDTVNKIT
-89 EYRISLKGPLTTPV
+89 EYRIALKGPLTTPV

-109 INVTLRQIMDL
+109 INVTLRQKMDL

-134 SPLKNP
+134 SPVKSP

-157 GIEFPANSKEAEQ
+157 GIEFPYNSKEAEQ
-170 VIELISKLGYNIRK
+170 VIELMAKFGHPIRE

-193 SKFGTSRISKM
+193 SKFGTTRIAKM
-204 AIDYALSNRRRS
+204 AIDYAFENGRKS

-228 TEGAFKEWAY
+228 TEGAFKEWSY
-238 ETAKEYGEKVVNETD
+238 ETSKQFGDRVVNETET
-253 ASGKNMD
+253 AGKNMS
-260 GKIIMKDRIADN
+260 GKIVIKDRIADN
-272 MFQQILLRPDEYDV
+272 MFQQILLRPDEYDI

-310 APSGNMGDNYAV
+310 APSGNIGDNYAV

-359 PANLIEKAFVNTLR
+359 PANLIEKAFVDTLK

-382 RHLGVKPLKTSEFG
+382 RHLGVKALKTSEFA

-402 MVSA
+402 MSAP

>member
-1 GVNIDRII
+1 
-9 MKITVENNGLIVPNI
+9 MKISVENNSLKVPDV
-24 VDIPYIEGDGIG
+24 VDIPFIEGDGIG

-41 ATKIVV
+41 ATKKVI
-47 DEAIRISYG
+47 DEALRISYG
-56 TKRKI
+56 NEKKF
-61 NWIELMAGEK
+61 NWIELLAGEK
-71 AFSKFNT
+71 AISKFNT
-78 HLPDDTVKKMT
+78 PLPDDTVNKMT
-89 EYRISLKGPLTTPV
+89 EYRIALKGPLTTPV

-109 INVTLRQIMDL
+109 INVTLRQKMDL

-134 SPLKNP
+134 SPVKSP

-157 GIEFPANSKEAEQ
+157 GIEFPSNSKEAEQ
-170 VIELISKLGYNIRK
+170 VIELMAKFGHPIRE

-193 SKFGTSRISKM
+193 SKFGTTRIAKM
-204 AIDYALSNRRRS
+204 AIDYAFENGRKS

-228 TEGAFKEWAY
+228 TEGAFKEWSY
-238 ETAKEYGEKVVNETD
+238 ETSKQFGDRVVNETET
-253 ASGKNMD
+253 AGKNMS
-260 GKIIMKDRIADN
+260 GKIVIKDRIADN
-272 MFQQILLRPDEYDV
+272 MFQQILLRPDEYD
-286 ILCPNLNGDYIS
+286 ILLCPNLNGDYIS

-310 APSGNMGDNYAV
+310 APSGNIGDNYAV

-359 PANLIEKAFVNTLR
+359 PANLIEKAFVDTLK

-382 RHLGVKPLKTSEFG
+382 RHLGVKALKTSEFA

-402 MVSA
+402 MSAP